1 MMNNYDMIVST
12 EEAFARRVALGV
24 IMTMPLSAWHYFIPF
39 MFVFDFLR
47 RSSVISRYTRHFMF
61 PRKLA
66 IDAAQEI
73 SNGENRENRLSRV
86 EEKIKEWLNSLNL
99 YSQGL
104 HRSQMEVVNLLI
116 GHYSKL
122 LNADG
127 DTYNSLVKNAYNHR
141 ENYEVYL
148 SQLAS
153 SEKEVDR
160 AIIET
165 LGETEKLREKIVAEQ
180 QQVEKQRE
188 KNLAEI
194 F

>member
-1 MMNNYDMIVST
+1 MMNNYDMIVSA

-24 IMTMPLSAWHYFIPF
+24 IVTMPLSVWHYLIPF

-73 SNGENRENRLSRV
+73 SNGENRENRLSRI

-99 YSQGL
+99 YSRGL

-127 DTYNSLVKNAYNHR
+127 DTYNSLVKNTYNHR